1 MKAVEQQKLWLP
13 FNTANG
19 VLPLLAALQKYERRQ
34 VMSELTGLVG
44 KSLQT
49 GIMNLAACHLF
60 YVQEVSQVLRRY
72 SRT

>member
-34 VMSELTGLVG
+34 VLSELTGLVG
-44 KSLQT
+44 KILQT
-49 GIMNLAACHLF
+49 
-60 YVQEVSQVLRRY
+60 E
-72 SRT
+72 